1 MPSFIDECERNG
13 FLRGYYNQLQY
24 EEEMKSLAQANAKA
38 NAQANAQAK
47 AKAKANAKAKAPIID
62 KDGWELVGK
71 KKR

>member
-24 EEEMKSLAQANAKA
+24 EEEMKSLAQANANAKA
-38 NAQANAQAK
+38 NAQ

>member
-24 EEEMKSLAQANAKA
+24 EEEMKSLAQANAE
-38 NAQANAQAK
+38 
-47 AKAKANAKAKAPIID
+47 AKAKANANAKAKAKAPIID